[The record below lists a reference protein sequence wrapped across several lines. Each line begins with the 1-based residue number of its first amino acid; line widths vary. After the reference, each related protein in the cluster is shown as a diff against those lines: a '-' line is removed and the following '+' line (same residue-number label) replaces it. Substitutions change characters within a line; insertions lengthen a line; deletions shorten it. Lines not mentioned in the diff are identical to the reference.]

1 MDYVIERAKPEDAE
15 QFLAYLK
22 QIGGESDNLS
32 FGPEGLPFT
41 VEQEEA
47 FLKSMLTDKNAIFVA
62 KKDGRIIGD
71 CSFTSLSR
79 RFSHRGE
86 LGLTVLKE
94 YWHCGIGTA
103 LMQKIITFAKESAGA
118 EVISLEVKS
127 DNMRAIALYERFGF
141 ERLGTYK
148 KFFKVGDRYFDAE
161 LMNLYL

>member
-62 KKDGRIIGD
+62 K
-71 CSFTSLSR
+71 
-79 RFSHRGE
+79 
-86 LGLTVLKE
+86 
-94 YWHCGIGTA
+94 
-103 LMQKIITFAKESAGA
+103 
-118 EVISLEVKS
+118 
-127 DNMRAIALYERFGF
+127 
-141 ERLGTYK
+141 
-148 KFFKVGDRYFDAE
+148 
-161 LMNLYL
+161 